1 MNVKFSLT
9 SVLGIPKTDEMAAIF
24 LLLIKVFKLK
34 KEYKIKM
41 LIGVHK
47 LKCLSTNFYPFCIVR
62 QIRKSPLI
70 NQILQSDGNNCRL
83 HDCG

>member
-1 MNVKFSLT
+1 
-9 SVLGIPKTDEMAAIF
+9 
-24 LLLIKVFKLK
+24 
-34 KEYKIKM
+34 M

-47 LKCLSTNFYPFCIVR
+47 LKCLSTNFYPFCILVVR